1 MGSLNFFFTAEVF
14 LNADSNLNAAL
25 RLIRQRINLLE
36 NKIYYGNKTDTNLR
50 HCIHSNNFYSE

>member
-1 MGSLNFFFTAEVF
+1 MLVSNLWLKTKVF